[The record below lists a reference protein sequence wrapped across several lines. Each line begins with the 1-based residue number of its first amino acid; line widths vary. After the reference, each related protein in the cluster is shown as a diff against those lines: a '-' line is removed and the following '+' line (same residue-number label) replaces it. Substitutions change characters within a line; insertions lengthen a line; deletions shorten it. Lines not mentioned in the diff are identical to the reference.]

1 MSGVTLIDR
10 FVSRLK
16 KIGIDIKLS
25 ANYPW
30 VYLNEVNGLRVGETF
45 RADHGFTAFFI
56 TDDVKWSD
64 RRVLF
69 QMIRQKVK
77 QKNALDE
84 LAKQTQEW
92 GLE

>member
-1 MSGVTLIDR
+1 MNLIER
-10 FVSRLK
+10 FVRRLK
-16 KIGIDIKLS
+16 KIGIDITLS

-30 VYLNEVNGLRVGETF
+30 VYLDEVNGLWVGEKF
-45 RADHGFTAFFI
+45 RANHGFTAFFI

-64 RRVLF
+64 RRVVF

-84 LAKQTQEW
+84 MAKQTQEW